1 MVDAWHPGVMLA
13 YVVAAVIVSCTVP
26 SVPLL
31 AVCLFGGIVLL
42 IQTERTRSLRTVGA
56 ALVLGCAVMVL
67 APVFD
72 AAGDQV
78 LFVYFGRP
86 YTLEALLRG
95 LRTGLLVAD
104 MLVWFACL
112 FRIVSSDGIL
122 QVCGRVAP
130 RIGMVT
136 SLVMQMVPRLARR
149 AARVRSARIGACL
162 ASSGDG
168 IVARSHE
175 AGAVFATVAS
185 DSLERSVVC
194 ADAMESRGYGT
205 GVRTNATL
213 APFAV
218 DERAFI
224 VVAAVL
230 LGAFCTAAVIG
241 ALSGSQSA
249 YGISLAIYGL
259 FAFLPVLFN
268 ATEDMRWRI

>member
-13 YVVAAVIVSCTVP
+13 YVIAVVVVACAVP

-31 AVCLFGGIVLL
+31 TVCLSGGIVLL

-67 APVFD
+67 APFFD

-78 LFVYFGRP
+78 LFAYFGRP

-95 LRTGLLVAD
+95 LRTGLLVAA

-149 AARVRSARIGACL
+149 AVRVRSARIGACL
-162 ASSGDG
+162 AFSESGM
-168 IVARSHE
+168 VARAHE

-218 DERAFI
+218 DERVFVIAG
-224 VVAAVL
+224 AML
-230 LGAFCTAAVIG
+230 LGAFCVTAVIG
-241 ALSGSQSA
+241 ALSGSQPA
-249 YGISLAIYGL
+249 CEMALVIYGL
-259 FAFLPVLFN
+259 FAFLPFLFN
-268 ATEDMRWRI
+268 AAEDVRWRI